1 MTAAGLH
8 GPVFL
13 LKPFHMNPDTASPF
27 WSLDKDA
34 LLQQVNSR
42 ATGLD
47 GAEVEERRKRYGA
60 NTIRSAKKKSDV
72 VLFLGQFKSPITLIL
87 IAAALLSFYLDDH
100 ADALIIL
107 VIVLFSSML
116 SFWQE
121 RSAGNAVA
129 QLLAMVRIKTG
140 AVRNGQVCEIPVE
153 EVVPGDI
160 VVLSAGDLVPA
171 DCLLMESN
179 ELFVDEAAFTGETFP
194 VEKQPAVLP
203 AETALSKRSN
213 SLFMGSHVISG
224 TARAVVAG
232 TGIHT
237 EFGRISQ
244 SLKQTAPE
252 TDFEHGIRRFGY
264 FLMQITLV
272 MVILIFT
279 INVLLHKPVLDS
291 LLFTLA
297 IAVGLTPQ
305 LLPAIITV
313 NLSQGARRMAQKK
326 VIVKRLNAIENFGCI
341 DILCSDKTGTLTEG
355 TVTVHEGLDAYGQ
368 KSNKVLALAKINAV
382 LQQGFKN
389 PIDGAISAL
398 QVEGYTD
405 RQRLDEIPYDFI
417 RKRLSLLVSGD
428 GGPLLVTK
436 GAVTQVLDVCSLAD
450 DGNGNPV
457 PLDSVRE
464 SLEQT
469 YRALSADGYRTLGV
483 AYKNCPEGA
492 PIGKGDETEMV
503 FAGFVTLF
511 DPPKAGIA
519 DTIGTLHGLGI
530 RLKVITGDNALIA
543 KNMAMRF
550 GMKDA
555 VILTG
560 PELRKMSEDAV
571 LQRVN
576 DTDVFAE
583 IEPNQKQRIILALKK
598 RGNVVGYMG
607 DGINDASALHAADVG
622 ISVNTAVDVAKE
634 AAAIVLL
641 DQDLNVVIEGVK
653 EGRRTFANTQKYI
666 FMATSANFGN
676 MFSMAGASLFL
687 SFLPLLPKQIL
698 LTNLMTDFPSM
709 AISTDSVDEE
719 WVSRPRRWDIG
730 FIKRFMLVFGILSS
744 VFDYLTFGTLL
755 FIFHAAE
762 HEFQTG
768 WFIESVVSATLIVMV
783 IRTQKTFIGSRPGK
797 YLSAAV
803 LTVALSALLLPLLPF
818 AGWLGFVPLPF
829 RFYLAML
836 GIVFL
841 YILSAELVKKWF
853 YKRFG

>member
-1 MTAAGLH
+1 
-8 GPVFL
+8 
-13 LKPFHMNPDTASPF
+13 MNPDTVSPF
-27 WSLDKDA
+27 WSLDKDRF
-34 LLQQVNSR
+34 LQQAGSR
-42 ATGLD
+42 TDGLD
-47 GAEVEERRKRYGA
+47 ETEVEGRRKRYGA
-60 NTIRSAKKKSDV
+60 NSIRSAKKKSDA

-129 QLLAMVRIKTG
+129 RLLAMVRIKTG
-140 AVRNGQVCEIPVE
+140 VVRNGTLREVPVE
-153 EVVPGDI
+153 EVVPGD
-160 VVLSAGDLVPA
+160 VVMLSAGDLVPA
-171 DCLLMESN
+171 DCLLLESN

-203 AETALSKRSN
+203 AETVLSKRSN
-213 SLFMGSHVISG
+213 ALFMGSHVISG

-232 TGIHT
+232 TGVHT

-244 SLKQTAPE
+244 NLRQTAPE

-313 NLSQGARRMAQKK
+313 NLSQGARRMAEKK

-355 TVTVHEGLDAYGQ
+355 TVTVHEGLDAFGQ
-368 KSNKVLALAKINAV
+368 KSDKVLVLAKINAV

-389 PIDGAISAL
+389 PIDEAISSL
-398 QVEGYTD
+398 QVKGYTD

-417 RKRLSLLVSGD
+417 RKRLSLLVNDD
-428 GGPLLVTK
+428 GGALLVTK
-436 GAVTQVLDVCSLAD
+436 GAVAQVLDICSLAD
-450 DGNGNPV
+450 DGSSLPV
-457 PLDSVRE
+457 PIDSVRDN
-464 SLEQT
+464 LEQT

-483 AYKNCPEGA
+483 AYKNCSKGG
-492 PIGKGDETEMV
+492 PITKQDETEMV

-519 DTIGTLHGLGI
+519 DTIGSLDGLGI

-543 KNMAMRF
+543 KNMSTRI

-560 PELRKMSEDAV
+560 PELRKMSGEAL

-583 IEPNQKQRIILALKK
+583 IEPNHKERIILALKK

-709 AISTDSVDEE
+709 AISTDVVDDE
-719 WVSRPRRWDIG
+719 WVSKPRRWDIG

-755 FIFHAAE
+755 FVFHAAE

-783 IRTQKTFIGSRPGK
+783 VRTRKNFARSRPGK

-803 LTVALSALLLPLLPF
+803 LAVALAALFLPLMPF
-818 AGWLGFVPLPF
+818 AGLFGFVVLPLPF
-829 RFYLAML
+829 YGAML

-853 YKRFG
+853 YKKIG